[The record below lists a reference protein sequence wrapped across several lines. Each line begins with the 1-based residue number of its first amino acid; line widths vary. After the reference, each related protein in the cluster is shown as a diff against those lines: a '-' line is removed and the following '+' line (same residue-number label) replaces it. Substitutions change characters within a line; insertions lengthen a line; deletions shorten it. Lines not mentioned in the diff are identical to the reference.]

1 MLKKLTE
8 EQEKNNAPNKRLM
21 FMKSKIILLFIAFVF
36 GFFLGNRIFN
46 HLNAWIGIVII
57 LSTIIYFIY
66 VLLKLFKSNE
76 TKD

>member
-1 MLKKLTE
+1 
-8 EQEKNNAPNKRLM
+8 
-21 FMKSKIILLFIAFVF
+21 MKSKIILLFIAFVF

-57 LSTIIYFIY
+57 LSTIIYLIY

>member
-1 MLKKLTE
+1 
-8 EQEKNNAPNKRLM
+8 
-21 FMKSKIILLFIAFVF
+21 MKSKIILLFIVFVF

-57 LSTIIYFIY
+57 LSTIIYLIY

>member
-1 MLKKLTE
+1 
-8 EQEKNNAPNKRLM
+8 
-21 FMKSKIILLFIAFVF
+21 MKSKIILLFILFVF

-57 LSTIIYFIY
+57 LSTIIYLIY

>member
-1 MLKKLTE
+1 MLEKLTE
-8 EQEKNNAPNKRLM
+8 EQKKNNAPNKRLI

-57 LSTIIYFIY
+57 LSTIIYLIY

>member
-1 MLKKLTE
+1 MLEKLTE
-8 EQEKNNAPNKRLM
+8 EQKKNNAPNKRLI

-36 GFFLGNRIFN
+36 GFFIGNRILN

-57 LSTIIYFIY
+57 LSTIIYLIY

>member
-1 MLKKLTE
+1 
-8 EQEKNNAPNKRLM
+8 
-21 FMKSKIILLFIAFVF
+21 MKSKIILLFIAFVF

-57 LSTIIYFIY
+57 LSTIICLIY